1 MAVGGSG
8 REKHPDECEIVGC
21 HLAPQGC
28 SILSNRGKLQGVTLA
43 GSHSI
48 LYIALAVTDR
58 TMVVVTRGHPCGHNQ
73 VVSPRFFLSVC
84 HMFISDSKSR

>member
-8 REKHPDECEIVGC
+8 REKHPGECEIVGC

-48 LYIALAVTDR
+48 LYIALAACGCDR
-58 TMVVVTRGHPCGHNQ
+58 QGYGCGYQ
-73 VVSPRFFLSVC
+73 RTPLWS
-84 HMFISDSKSR
+84 